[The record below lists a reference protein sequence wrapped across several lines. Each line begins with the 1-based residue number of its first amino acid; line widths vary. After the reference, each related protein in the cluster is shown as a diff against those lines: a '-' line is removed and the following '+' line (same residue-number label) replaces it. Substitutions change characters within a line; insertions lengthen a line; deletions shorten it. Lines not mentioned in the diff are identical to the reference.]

1 MACLETRLV
10 RVKKL
15 VLVKIGGEL
24 IKDSSLKSLGRK
36 GKKRDRS
43 VVVYFRRVE
52 GGFLEERVN
61 SCLLKRLKETAS

>member
-10 RVKKL
+10 RIKKV
-15 VLVKIGGEL
+15 VLVKIGREL
-24 IKDSSLKSLGRK
+24 IKDSSLESFGKK

-52 GGFLEERVN
+52 GGFLQ
-61 SCLLKRLKETAS
+61 ETAFWPPSES